1 MAAFNPIYKQAMTS
15 ITGSIQQY
23 CIAKWIIVSLWV
35 GVKWLDFYDDLITA
49 DGKNLRDD
57 MKMDGTHVSPAYVRL
72 MEEAFQKVN

>member
-1 MAAFNPIYKQAMTS
+1 M
-15 ITGSIQQY
+15 
-23 CIAKWIIVSLWV
+23 
-35 GVKWLDFYDDLITA
+35 KWLDFYDDLITA